1 MSESINQNSELE
13 NDNSCESEEPTS
25 PKKPRKKLKMAA
37 YSFIFVLTFL
47 AVFTSQILVSDQS
60 STSWFSNL
68 PVLKQIKDFVQ
79 GSERQLKGE
88 ENDRINILLL
98 GIGGKG
104 HDGAYLTDTIMLASL
119 EPSTKKAALI
129 SIPRDLA
136 VPVEGM
142 GQQKINAISSYAEAK
157 EPGSGGLAV
166 SQAVSDLLSIPVDYY
181 VRIDFDGFI
190 NVVDELGGVEVDV
203 ENTLDDYSYPVLG
216 NEDNANYGS
225 RYEHLHVEK
234 GLQTMDGSLALKY
247 ARSRHGVGGEGSDFA
262 RAKRQQK
269 IIEAVKDK
277 ALNMN
282 MLLRPTTIS
291 NIISQ
296 LEDHVSTNLKVWE
309 MIKMWDMFKDIQKEN
324 IINKVL
330 DNSTS
335 GLLTDSVSAA
345 GAYILLPRSGDSS
358 EVKYFVSSVFN
369 DAPQEVKTNV
379 SKEKATV
386 EVRNGTWINGLASQ
400 VAVDVEKYGFT
411 VVRIGNSSRQNV
423 EKSVIY
429 DLTYGEKNESLTILK
444 ERTRANVSL
453 GIPQWLT
460 DEISQEVANE
470 TNPVKPDFLL
480 VLGQDADSTNSGNDN
495 PENGAIK

>member
-13 NDNSCESEEPTS
+13 NNSSYETQENSAPS
-25 PKKPRKKLKMAA
+25 SKNFKKPRKKLKTLG
-37 YSFIFVLTFL
+37 YSFVFILTFL

-68 PVLKQIKDFVQ
+68 PILRQIKDFVQ

-119 EPSTKKAALI
+119 EPSTKKVALI

-142 GQQKINAISSYAEAK
+142 GQQKINAISSYAETK

-166 SQAVSDLLSIPVDYY
+166 SQAVSDLLNIPVDYY
-181 VRIDFDGFI
+181 IRVDFEGFI
-190 NVVDELGGVEVDV
+190 NIVDELGGVEVNV

-216 NEDNANYGS
+216 NEDNANYNS
-225 RYEHLHVEK
+225 RYEHLHVDP

-269 IIEAVKDK
+269 IIVAVKDK
-277 ALNMN
+277 ALSTN
-282 MLLRPTTIS
+282 MLLRPTTIN
-291 NIISQ
+291 NIVTQ
-296 LEDHVSTNLKVWE
+296 LEDHISTNLKVWE
-309 MIKMWDMFKDIQKEN
+309 MIKLWGMFKDIQKEN

-330 DNSTS
+330 DNSAD

-345 GAYILLPRSGDSS
+345 GAYILLPRSGDFA
-358 EVKYFVSSVFN
+358 EIQYLISSVFN
-369 DAPQEVKTNV
+369 DAPQEAKKSVNQ
-379 SKEKATV
+379 EKATV
-386 EVRNGTWINGLASQ
+386 EVRNGTWINGLASK
-400 VAVDVEKYGFT
+400 VAVDIEKYGFT

-444 ERTRANVSL
+444 NNTSANVSL
-453 GIPQWLT
+453 GIPDWLT
-460 DEISQEVANE
+460 EEIRQETAKE
-470 TNPVKPDFLL
+470 TNPIKPDFLL
-480 VLGQDADSTNSGNDN
+480 VLGQDADKTNSGN
-495 PENGAIK
+495 ENKE